1 MHESL
6 PLLLLSR
13 RPSPW
18 KVWWISK
25 PQWGECNRAA
35 AAQDPGQF
43 SIALANSR
51 PLSYPYSS
59 TSCPQ
64 SSCSCPSSFD
74 QDKDE
79 EERNVN
85 SHNRWLHHPPHFWH
99 PHRSPTVHLK
109 SEDCFFQGDWSKC
122 VFQKPASSR
131 QKSDTQV
138 WREEGSR
145 GSRGSTEREMTD
157 VIESRTPG

>member
-13 RPSPW
+13 RHSPW
-18 KVWWISK
+18 KYWWIGK
-25 PQWGECNRAA
+25 PQWGECKRAA

-43 SIALANSR
+43 SMALANSR
-51 PLSYPYSS
+51 PLSSYSYPYSS

-85 SHNRWLHHPPHFWH
+85 SHNRWLHHPLHFWH
-99 PHRSPTVHLK
+99 FHRSPTVHLK
-109 SEDCFFQGDWSKC
+109 SQDCFFQGDWFDWSKC
-122 VFQKPASSR
+122 VFQTSSR
-131 QKSDTQV
+131 QKSEV
-138 WREEGSR
+138 PRSGGRKGAEGAQK
-145 GSRGSTEREMTD
+145 ER
-157 VIESRTPG
+157 